1 MQIAVVE
8 FILIA
13 AFAAV
18 VGMMSSVGMSGGAY
32 RTPLLIIV
40 FGLGAEMAAATS
52 LFSALF
58 VAIVSTAA
66 FAAYRPMPIL
76 IRLGL
81 VFALVTVPSS
91 LLGIALRTSIGD
103 DLILR
108 LMFGILLFPA
118 AIMMLLAKRT
128 EREDHASQISAYD
141 VYHSSRARLG
151 LAFLGIIA
159 GGFASGL
166 LGVGGGVIIVPVL
179 CILLEMPILV
189 AAATSVFTMI
199 FTTSAGTIMNYMIL
213 PNYGDFSTFMFYGLA
228 MGIGMIVGGQL
239 GPRYA
244 CKIDAV
250 HLKRAFGVLLVFPL
264 VKMMGLGRIWLD
276 PLSLNFQME
285 IIGDLII
292 CLVIIVPI
300 AVFRWYQIRKQ
311 SNH

>member
-1 MQIAVVE
+1 MVVVE

-13 AFAAV
+13 AFASV

-32 RTPLLIIV
+32 RTPLLVIV

-66 FAAYRPMPIL
+66 FAAYRPNPIL

-81 VFALVTVPSS
+81 VLALVTVPCS

-108 LMFGILLFPA
+108 LIFGVLLFPA
-118 AIMMLLAKRT
+118 ALLMLFAKRT
-128 EREDHASQISAYD
+128 DREDHQSQITAYD
-141 VYHSSRARLG
+141 IYHSSRPRLG
-151 LAFLGIIA
+151 LAFLGVLA
-159 GGFASGL
+159 GGVASGL
-166 LGVGGGVIIVPVL
+166 LGVGGGVIIVPAL

-189 AAATSVFTMI
+189 AAATSMFTMI
-199 FTTSAGTIMNYMIL
+199 FTASAGTIMNYMIL
-213 PNYGDFSTFMFYGLA
+213 PNYGDISTFMFYGLA
-228 MGIGMIVGGQL
+228 MGIGMIIGGQI

-250 HLKRAFGVLLVFPL
+250 QLKRAFGVLLVFPL
-264 VKMMGLGRIWLD
+264 VKMMGLGRLWLD
-276 PLSLNFQME
+276 PMGLSFFLE
-285 IIGDLII
+285 IVGDLLI
-292 CLVIIVPI
+292 CLLIIVPI
-300 AVFRWYQIRKQ
+300 G
-311 SNH
+311 